1 MATRS
6 SILACQGTVYGVARV
21 GHNWVTKHIHRYLC
35 IKTWELSPMFAA
47 LSFLLPKGQ
56 CYVWCQSRQFRN
68 KEDVSSG
75 RVASTHIISTIPV
88 PFCLTRFQTKTPV
101 ERSSKV
107 ILSSSKDSRYSWIST
122 SQKKKKKSTNNISL
136 VFIRQDYSLTFLSMS
151 NDFLKRT
158 GW

>member
-1 MATRS
+1 M
-6 SILACQGTVYGVARV
+6 
-21 GHNWVTKHIHRYLC
+21 
-35 IKTWELSPMFAA
+35 
-47 LSFLLPKGQ
+47 
-56 CYVWCQSRQFRN
+56 
-68 KEDVSSG
+68 SSG

-107 ILSSSKDSRYSWIST
+107 ILSSSKDSRYSWVSN
-122 SQKKKKKSTNNISL
+122 SQKKKKKKHK
-136 VFIRQDYSLTFLSMS
+136 QYLTCLYKARLFFDFLSMS

>member
-1 MATRS
+1 M
-6 SILACQGTVYGVARV
+6 
-21 GHNWVTKHIHRYLC
+21 
-35 IKTWELSPMFAA
+35 
-47 LSFLLPKGQ
+47 
-56 CYVWCQSRQFRN
+56 
-68 KEDVSSG
+68 SSG
-75 RVASTHIISTIPV
+75 RVASTHIVSTIPV